1 MTFEDRISRYVD
13 AGFPILYLNTFEDGK
28 AQNAIINAAQQYG
41 NTQIRIWDGTDR
53 ICDENGEVKY
63 ILFYEW

>member
-28 AQNAIINAAQQYG
+28 AQNAIINAAQQYPY
-41 NTQIRIWDGTDR
+41 
-53 ICDENGEVKY
+53 C
-63 ILFYEW
+63 F